1 MMKSVD
7 YRMAELP
14 HPYQY
19 CIQAREGREAV
30 SMDWGLLFSG
40 LLGQRWAP

>member
-19 CIQAREGREAV
+19 FIQAREGREAV